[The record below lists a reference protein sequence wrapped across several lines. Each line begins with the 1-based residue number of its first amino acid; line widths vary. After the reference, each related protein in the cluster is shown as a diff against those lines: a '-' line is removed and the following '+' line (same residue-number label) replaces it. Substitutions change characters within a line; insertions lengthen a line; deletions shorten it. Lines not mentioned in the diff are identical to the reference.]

1 MNHQIF
7 CLQINPEIQN
17 PIASS
22 LHRFFSS
29 KLGRH
34 EIFYKTISQFRNI
47 YRGLKFNAEEPT
59 NLAPKLRNFVSAN
72 ASEGTKLEN
81 TRHSNN
87 SATKCQT
94 VKNFPAMSECT
105 EGTLHPPVKYNR
117 GQALVTPRVKSRK
130 VDKSTF

>member
-22 LHRFFSS
+22 LYCFFSS

-34 EIFYKTISQFRNI
+34 EIFHKTISLFRNI
-47 YRGLKFNAEEPT
+47 YRGLKFNAEKPT

-72 ASEGTKLEN
+72 ASDGPSLKTRAIQTIRQQSVKL
-81 TRHSNN
+81 
-87 SATKCQT
+87 
-94 VKNFPAMSECT
+94 
-105 EGTLHPPVKYNR
+105 
-117 GQALVTPRVKSRK
+117 
-130 VDKSTF
+130 